1 MSESHRL
8 YIARRFSVETERRL
22 QEIQQILN
30 EAEPLPEP
38 STLERLDDEAIV
50 DRTAFKRRFGRDWP
64 SRRHREA
71 LIQLRQERDWTDG
84 EIKLF
89 LITGT
94 LQRGPFG
101 VRPSA
106 DSWVAVWGSV
116 LIVCLLFLVTG
127 IAAAVLARMVPWSFN
142 TALQAA
148 GDVLLFSGFA
158 WVVYQMHVRPWRIQR
173 RTSPVCILRDQ

>member
-1 MSESHRL
+1 MTESHGP
-8 YIARRFSVETERRL
+8 YITRRFSKETERRL
-22 QEIQQILN
+22 EEIRQILS
-30 EAEPLPEP
+30 EAKPLPEP
-38 STLERLDDEAIV
+38 SALERLDAEAIV

-64 SRRHREA
+64 SHHQREA

-94 LQRGPFG
+94 LQRGPLG

-106 DSWVAVWGSV
+106 DSWTAAWGSV
-116 LIVCLLFLVTG
+116 LIVGMLFLVAG
-127 IAAAVLARMVPWSFN
+127 IAAAVLARIVPWSFG
-142 TALQAA
+142 TAVHAA

-173 RTSPVCILRDQ
+173 RT

>member
-1 MSESHRL
+1 MSELHRP
-8 YIARRFSVETERRL
+8 YIARRFSAETERRL
-22 QEIQQILN
+22 EEIRQILN
-30 EAEPLPEP
+30 EAEPMPEP

-71 LIQLRQERDWTDG
+71 LIRLRQERDWTDG

-106 DSWVAVWGSV
+106 DSWMAAWGSV
-116 LIVCLLFLVTG
+116 LIVGLLFLVTV
-127 IAAAVLARMVPWSFN
+127 IATAVVA
-142 TALQAA
+142 Q
-148 GDVLLFSGFA
+148 
-158 WVVYQMHVRPWRIQR
+158 I
-173 RTSPVCILRDQ
+173 C

>member
-1 MSESHRL
+1 MDRMSESHRP
-8 YIARRFSVETERRL
+8 YIVRRFSAETERRL
-22 QEIQQILN
+22 EEIRQILN
-30 EAEPLPEP
+30 EAEPLSEP

-106 DSWVAVWGSV
+106 DSWMAAWGSV
-116 LIVCLLFLVTG
+116 LIVGMLVLVMG
-127 IAAAVLARMVPWSFN
+127 IGAAVLARLVPWSFGI
-142 TALQAA
+142 AVHAA

-173 RTSPVCILRDQ
+173 RT

>member
-1 MSESHRL
+1 MSESHHP
-8 YIARRFSVETERRL
+8 YIARHFSHESERRL
-22 QEIQQILN
+22 EEIRQILN

-38 STLERLDDEAIV
+38 SMLERLDAEAIV

-106 DSWVAVWGSV
+106 DSWVAVWGNV
-116 LIVCLLFLVTG
+116 LIAGMLFLVTG
-127 IAAAVLARMVPWSFN
+127 IAAAVLAGMVPWSLG
-142 TALQAA
+142 TAMHAI
-148 GDVLLFSGFA
+148 GDILLFSGFA
-158 WVVYQMHVRPWRIQR
+158 WIAYQMHVRPWRIQR
-173 RTSPVCILRDQ
+173 RT

>member
-1 MSESHRL
+1 MSVSL
-8 YIARRFSVETERRL
+8 GPYIARHFSQESERRL
-22 QEIQQILN
+22 EEIRQILN

-38 STLERLDDEAIV
+38 STLERLDAEAIV
-50 DRTAFKRRFGRDWP
+50 NRTAFKRRFGRDWP

-71 LIQLRQERDWTDG
+71 LIRLRQERDWTDG

-106 DSWVAVWGSV
+106 DAWVAVWGSI
-116 LIVCLLFLVTG
+116 LITTMLFLVTG
-127 IAAAVLARMVPWSFN
+127 IAVAVLARMVPWSFG
-142 TALQAA
+142 TAMHAA

-173 RTSPVCILRDQ
+173 RT

>member
-1 MSESHRL
+1 MSESHRP
-8 YIARRFSVETERRL
+8 YTARRFSVETERRL
-22 QEIQQILN
+22 EEIRQILN
-30 EAEPLPEP
+30 EAEPLSEP
-38 STLERLDDEAIV
+38 STLERLDAEAIA

-64 SRRHREA
+64 SRHHREA

-94 LQRGPFG
+94 LQRSPFG

-106 DSWVAVWGSV
+106 DSWMAAWGNV
-116 LIVCLLFLVTG
+116 LIAGMLVLVAT
-127 IAAAVLARMVPWSFN
+127 IAVAVLARIVPWSVA
-142 TALQAA
+142 TAMHAV
-148 GDVLLFSGFA
+148 GDILLFLGFA

-173 RTSPVCILRDQ
+173 RT

>member
-1 MSESHRL
+1 MSESHRP
-8 YIARRFSVETERRL
+8 YIARRFSKETERRL
-22 QEIQQILN
+22 EEIRQILS
-30 EAEPLPEP
+30 EAEPSPEP
-38 STLERLDDEAIV
+38 SALKRLDAEAIV

-64 SRRHREA
+64 SRHHREA
-71 LIQLRQERDWTDG
+71 LIHLRQERDWTDG

-106 DSWVAVWGSV
+106 DSWMAAWGSV
-116 LIVCLLFLVTG
+116 LIVGMLFLVTG
-127 IAAAVLARMVPWSFN
+127 IAAAVLTQMIPWSFR
-142 TALQAA
+142 TAVHAA

-158 WVVYQMHVRPWRIQR
+158 WVVYQIHIRPWRILR
-173 RTSPVCILRDQ
+173 RT

>member
-1 MSESHRL
+1 MSESHDSYTR
-8 YIARRFSVETERRL
+8 RRFAPATERRL
-22 QEIQQILN
+22 EEMRQILR
-30 EAEPLPEP
+30 EAEPLAPA
-38 STLERLDDEAIV
+38 SALQRLDAEAV
-50 DRTAFKRRFGRDWP
+50 EDRTAFKRRFGRDWP
-64 SRRHREA
+64 SRQHREA

-84 EIKLF
+84 EIKLL

-106 DSWVAVWGSV
+106 DSWMAVWGTF
-116 LIVCLLFLVTG
+116 LIVGLLFLVAG
-127 IAAAVLARMVPWSFN
+127 IAAAVLARMVPWSFD
-142 TALQAA
+142 TAMHAA

-173 RTSPVCILRDQ
+173 RTC

>member
-1 MSESHRL
+1 LNESHGP
-8 YIARRFSVETERRL
+8 YIGRRFSEETERRL
-22 QEIQQILN
+22 EEIRQIFS

-38 STLERLDDEAIV
+38 SALERLDDEAIV

-64 SRRHREA
+64 SRHHREA

-106 DSWVAVWGSV
+106 DSWMAAWGSV
-116 LIVCLLFLVTG
+116 LIVGLLFLATV
-127 IAAAVLARMVPWSFN
+127 IAAAVLARIVPWSFG
-142 TALQAA
+142 TAVHAA

-173 RTSPVCILRDQ
+173 RT

>member
-1 MSESHRL
+1 MTELHRP
-8 YIARRFSVETERRL
+8 YISRRFSEETERRL
-22 QEIQQILN
+22 EEIRQILN
-30 EAEPLPEP
+30 EAELLPEP
-38 STLERLDDEAIV
+38 STLERLDAEAIV

-89 LITGT
+89 LMTGT

-106 DSWVAVWGSV
+106 DSWMAAWGSV
-116 LIVCLLFLVTG
+116 LIVGMLFLVAT
-127 IAAAVLARMVPWSFN
+127 IAAAVFVRMVPWSFG
-142 TALQAA
+142 TAMHAA

-158 WVVYQMHVRPWRIQR
+158 WVAYQMHVRPWRIQR
-173 RTSPVCILRDQ
+173 RT

>member
-1 MSESHRL
+1 MSESHRP
-8 YIARRFSVETERRL
+8 YIARRFSEETERRL
-22 QEIQQILN
+22 EEIRQILN
-30 EAEPLPEP
+30 EAETLPKP
-38 STLERLDDEAIV
+38 SALERLDAKAIV
-50 DRTAFKRRFGRDWP
+50 DRTAFKQRFGRDWP

-94 LQRGPFG
+94 LQRGQFG

-116 LIVCLLFLVTG
+116 LIVGMLFLVMG
-127 IAAAVLARMVPWSFN
+127 IAAAVLARMVPWSFG
-142 TALQAA
+142 TAMHAA

-158 WVVYQMHVRPWRIQR
+158 LVVYQMHVRPWRIQR
-173 RTSPVCILRDQ
+173 RA